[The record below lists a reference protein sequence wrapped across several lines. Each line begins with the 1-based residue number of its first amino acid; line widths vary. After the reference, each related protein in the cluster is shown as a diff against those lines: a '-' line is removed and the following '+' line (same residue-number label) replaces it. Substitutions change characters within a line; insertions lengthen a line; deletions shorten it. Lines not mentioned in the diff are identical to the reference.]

1 MNTRL
6 ARYAGWAA
14 YITGIMSIVGFVSL
28 ILFFS
33 LEAPQATENPQ
44 GFHFWGLVS
53 DIAGPATMLPLL
65 VIILELHEI
74 ERDRARVLSQIA
86 AVIGVIGALGVTA
99 LQVLLIIKVL
109 PFEQEVGPVVFATAL
124 VGAWL
129 VLANYLGRVQQ
140 ILPSR
145 LAWLGIA
152 VGATQVLYPVI
163 FQLLGGS
170 RFYENIG
177 SNYLLLAISSVIFL
191 VSYVGFPVWAIWLGR
206 IWSRQRANAKAEAAY
221 AG

>member
-1 MNTRL
+1 MNSRL

-28 ILFFS
+28 MLFFA
-33 LEAPQATENPQ
+33 LEAPQAAENPQ
-44 GFHFWGLVS
+44 GFHLWGLVS
-53 DIAGPATMLPLL
+53 DISGPATMLPLL
-65 VIILELHEI
+65 VVMLALHEI
-74 ERDRARVLSQIA
+74 ERERARVLSQIA
-86 AVIGVIGALGVTA
+86 VVIGVIGALAVTA
-99 LQVLLIIKVL
+99 LQILLIIKVL

-124 VGAWL
+124 VGMWL
-129 VLANYLGRVQQ
+129 ILANHLGRVQQ

-145 LAWLGIA
+145 LAWIGILA
-152 VGATQVLYPVI
+152 GASQVLYPVM
-163 FQLLGGS
+163 FQVLGGS

-177 SNYLLLAISSVIFL
+177 SNYLALTISGIIFL

-206 IWSRQRANAKAEAAY
+206 VWSRQRANAKAEVAY